1 MLAVIETGGKQYL
14 ISPGQKIKI
23 EKIGAEEGTTAIFDR
38 VLLIAE
44 DEGEEVK
51 IGAPYLEGATVE
63 ARVIKQGRAKKIK
76 MLRYKSK
83 TGRRRRK
90 GHRQPF
96 AEIEIINVY
105 ENKNESHFLP
115 NAPKS

>member
-1 MLAVIETGGKQYL
+1 MFAVIETGGKQYL
-14 ISPGQKIKI
+14 VSPKQKIEI
-23 EKIGAEEGTTAIFDR
+23 EKIAAEEGTEAIFDR

-44 DEGEEVK
+44 DEGENVK
-51 IGAPYLEGATVE
+51 IGTPYLEGAAVE

-96 AEIEIINVY
+96 TEVEILTI
-105 ENKNESHFLP
+105 K
-115 NAPKS
+115 